1 MQSQVDQISPVLVEI
16 KVEVPWAKVNE
27 NLEGAYRN
35 LQRTARVRGF
45 RQGKVPRNV
54 VKNLMGKSVQR
65 EVTTRLVE
73 EALAEAVTTH
83 ALDPVAMSAM
93 DAPEQLTEGQAF
105 SFSAKLEVKP
115 KIEHVDLGSL
125 TVNRSVTPVT
135 DADVD
140 REVEKLREQNSE
152 LIAPDPPRA
161 AQAGDVLA
169 LHIEVSVDGKPRPD
183 LTSEDSRAELGSGRL
198 LSELDEGLRG
208 VNREEHREISLT
220 FPEDYGHDELKG
232 KPAIFKVLVKELF
245 AKVLP
250 DIDDDLARDLD
261 HESLEAMRS
270 ALRKQLEGEATR
282 RADAAVR
289 EALVDKMIDANPV
302 PVPPTLLERQEQ
314 SMMRELFQLQQM
326 LGRPLPMDG
335 DMHHEMHERAER
347 RIRAGLLFGALA
359 EQEKIDVSAADVEKR
374 LAEIAEQSGK
384 HVAKVR
390 AEYQGERRE
399 SLQSQI
405 LQNKLLEYLMSRAT
419 ITDGVAEPA
428 PQLSEPKTEP
438 GSTAEAAGP
447 AEQAEQAEA
456 EQTEAAEQ
464 GSKGEA
470 KAAKP
475 RAARKKAKPSSEDD
489 KA

>member
-1 MQSQVDQISPVLVEI
+1 MQSHVDQISPVLVEI
-16 KVEVPWAKVNE
+16 KVEVPWTKVNE
-27 NLEGAYRN
+27 NLEGAYRT

-83 ALDPVAMSAM
+83 SLEPVAMSAM

-115 KIEHVDLGSL
+115 KIERVDLGGL
-125 TVNRSVTPVT
+125 TVNRALTPVT

-140 REVEKLREQNSE
+140 REVEKLREQNAE
-152 LIAPDPPRA
+152 LIAPDPARP

-169 LHIEVSVDGKPRPD
+169 LHIDVTVDGAPRPD

-198 LSELDEGLRG
+198 LPELDSGLLG
-208 VNREEHREISLT
+208 VNREETREISLT
-220 FPEDYGHDELKG
+220 FPEDYGHEELKG
-232 KPAIFKVLVKELF
+232 KAAIFKVRVKELF
-245 AKVLP
+245 AKVMP
-250 DIDDDLARDLD
+250 DVDDDLARDLD
-261 HESLEAMRS
+261 HESLDAMRS
-270 ALRKQLEGEATR
+270 ALRKQLEDEATR
-282 RADAAVR
+282 RADASVR

-335 DMHHEMHERAER
+335 DLHHEMHERAER

-359 EQEKIDVSAADVEKR
+359 EQEKIAVSPEDVEKR
-374 LAEIAEQSGK
+374 FAEIAEQSGK

-399 SLQSQI
+399 QLLNQI

-419 ITDGVAEPA
+419 ITDGAAEPA
-428 PQLSEPKTEP
+428 QSASEAKEPKADSA
-438 GSTAEAAGP
+438 ST
-447 AEQAEQAEA
+447 
-456 EQTEAAEQ
+456 
-464 GSKGEA
+464 A
-470 KAAKP
+470 KAAATEEGK
-475 RAARKKAKPSSEDD
+475 AETAKAKGTRKKAKPSSEKEQDED
-489 KA
+489 KG